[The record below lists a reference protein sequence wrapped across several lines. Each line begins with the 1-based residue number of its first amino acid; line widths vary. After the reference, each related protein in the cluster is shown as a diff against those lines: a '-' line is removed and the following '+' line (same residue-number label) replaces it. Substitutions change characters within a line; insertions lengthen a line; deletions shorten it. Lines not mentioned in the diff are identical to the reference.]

1 MQYTYLLIDFFTI
14 IVPFIFSFHPRL
26 KFHKTWRSFF
36 PAVLITGLVFVLG
49 DVYFTHLGVWGFNPT
64 YLIGITIG
72 NMPIEEIL
80 FFLCIPFSCVFT
92 YHCLNI
98 LLKLKLAEKTTSL
111 ITYFFIAMGFVG
123 GVYFLDQLY
132 TTVTLFSLAAL
143 LIVAKF
149 ILKVKWLDRFYLVYL
164 ILLLPFTIV
173 NGLLTGTMLD
183 APVVWYNSN
192 EIIGIRMLTIPVEDI
207 FYGMNLI
214 LINLLIYLSLE
225 KKFSLKKHA

>member
-1 MQYTYLLIDFFTI
+1 MKYTYLLIDFFTI
-14 IVPFIFSFHPRL
+14 IVPFLFSFHPRL

-123 GVYFLDQLY
+123 GFYFLDQLY
-132 TTVTLFSLAAL
+132 TTVTLFSLALL
-143 LIVAKF
+143 LIAAKF
-149 ILKVKWLDRFYLVYL
+149 VLKVYWLDRFYLVYL
-164 ILLLPFTIV
+164 ILLFPFTIV

-192 EIIGIRMLTIPVEDI
+192 EIIGVRMLTIPVEDI

-214 LINLLIYLSLE
+214 LLNLLIYFNLE
-225 KKFSLKKHA
+225 KRFSLANHK

>member
-1 MQYTYLLIDFFTI
+1 MKYTYLLIDFFTI

-111 ITYFFIAMGFVG
+111 ITYFFIAMGFAG
-123 GVYFLDQLY
+123 GFYFLNQLY
-132 TTVTLFSLAAL
+132 TTVTLFSLALL
-143 LIVAKF
+143 LIIAKF
-149 ILKVKWLDRFYLVYL
+149 VLKVNWLDRFYLVYL

-214 LINLLIYLSLE
+214 LLNLLIYLGLE
-225 KKFSLKKHA
+225 KKFSLTKNN